1 MQARKLRKTLAS
13 LLDIYARHGDA
24 TAFAE
29 RRGLRTARRS
39 YRWVVETARQIARE
53 LEARGIKRGD
63 RVVLWAANSAEWA
76 AAFWGCC
83 LRGATV
89 VPLDVGSTDD
99 LAARVIAQT
108 QAKLLLHDG
117 VQRAEERAVPLAALL
132 QQAARQPTDP
142 LSLDQSDADDL
153 AEIIYT
159 SGTTAEPRG
168 VCLTHRNLLANIAP
182 IESETRKYLK
192 WERLVHPIRFLDLVP
207 LSHVFGQFMGLFIPP
222 LIGGEVHFQHSL
234 NPAEVIATTKR
245 ERISV
250 IVAVPRLL
258 DSLREQIEREWAA
271 RATFNEKQRLLD
283 RAAHMSVIGRWL
295 AFRDV
300 HKLFGWKFWA
310 FIVGGATL
318 RPETES
324 FWRRLGFAVI
334 QGYGMTETAA
344 LIALNHPFRARS
356 GAVGRALPASEI
368 KLAENGEILVRGEAV
383 ARGYWTGRLEP
394 VADDQGWLHTGDLG
408 ELDAEGNIIFKGR
421 RKDVIVTAAG
431 MNIYPEDLEAA
442 LRRQPEVRDACVV
455 RLEEDG
461 REEPLAVL
469 LLAGAADDPTSA
481 AARAVERA
489 NELLAPHQRIRRWT
503 IWPEPDFPRTP
514 TQKIKRREVLARLRT
529 PAPAARDLSELVAQL
544 AGAPQSRAVPPQAKL
559 ATDLGLDSFGRI
571 ELLSMIEDR
580 FQVSLDEQMI
590 TDETTVADL
599 ERMIQ
604 RDRNTAAAPRY
615 PYADWPRRFP
625 FTWLRALFF
634 YALVW
639 PLVRLMARPQI
650 TGRQRLR
657 ELSAPALFIANHVT
671 MIDQALILVAL
682 PPRFRHRL
690 AIAMDGELLRA
701 WRWPDCSLP
710 LLARWRLRAQY
721 ALVVALFNVFPLP
734 QRSGFRRSFSVAG
747 ELVDRGWSL
756 LVFPEGRRTE
766 TGKMGPFRQGVGLLA
781 TQLGLPVVP
790 IKLEGLFELKEQRRR
805 TAPPGQIRVLI
816 GEPLRFAA
824 DRDPAEAT
832 RELEASVAHLTP
844 AARRA

>member
-1 MQARKLRKTLAS
+1 VRRTLAR
-13 LLDIYARHGDA
+13 LLDVYARHGDA

-29 RRGLRTARRS
+29 RSGLRTVRRS
-39 YRWVVETARQIARE
+39 YRWVVDTARQVARE
-53 LEARGIKRGD
+53 LEARGIQRGD
-63 RVVLWAANSAEWA
+63 RVILWAANSAEWA

-83 LRGATV
+83 LRGAAV
-89 VPLDVGSTDD
+89 VPLDVGTPDD
-99 LAARVIAQT
+99 LRARVLAQT
-108 QAKLLLHDG
+108 QAKLLLHDAA
-117 VQRAEERAVPLAALL
+117 QRVEERAVTLAMLL
-132 QQAARQPTDP
+132 QQAARHPTEP
-142 LSLDQSDADDL
+142 LPLDQSDADDI

-168 VCLTHRNLLANIAP
+168 VCLTHHNILANLAP
-182 IESETRKYLK
+182 IEREAQRYLK
-192 WERLVHPIRFLDLVP
+192 WERPVHPIRFLDLVP

-222 LIGGEVHFQHSL
+222 LIGGEVHFQRSL
-234 NPAEVIATTKR
+234 NPAEVIATVKR

-258 DSLREQIEREWAA
+258 DSMREQIEREWAA
-271 RATFNEKQRLLD
+271 RGILDKKRRLLD
-283 RAAHMSVIGRWL
+283 RAAHMSAIKRWL
-295 AFRDV
+295 AFREV

-324 FWRRLGFAVI
+324 FWRRLGFVVI

-356 GAVGRALPASEI
+356 GTVGRALPSSEI

-394 VADDQGWLHTGDLG
+394 AVDDQGWLHTGDLG

-431 MNIYPEDLEAA
+431 MNVYPEDLEAA

-469 LLAGAADDPTSA
+469 LLADTTADATRA
-481 AARAVERA
+481 AARAVEQA
-489 NELLAPHQRIRRWT
+489 NGMLAPHQRIRRWA

-514 TQKIKRREVLARLRT
+514 TQKIKRHEVRARLGTSER
-529 PAPAARDLSELVAQL
+529 AAHGLGDLVAQL
-544 AGAPQSRAVPPQAKL
+544 ANATGNKRVPPEAKL
-559 ATDLGLDSFGRI
+559 ATDLGLDSFGRV
-571 ELLSMIEDR
+571 ELLSLLEDR

-604 RDRNTAAAPRY
+604 RDRVGVASPRY

-625 FTWLRALFF
+625 FTWIRVAFF
-634 YALVW
+634 YALAW
-639 PLVRLMARPQI
+639 PLVRLMAHPQI
-650 TGRQRLR
+650 TGRERLR

-671 MIDQALILVAL
+671 MVDQALILVAL

-701 WRWPDCSLP
+701 WRWPDPSLP
-710 LLARWRLRAQY
+710 LLTRLRLIAQY

-747 ELVDRGWSL
+747 ELIDRGWSL

-766 TGKMGPFRQGVGLLA
+766 TGKMEPFRKGVGLLA
-781 TQLGLPVVP
+781 TQLCVPVVP

-805 TAPPGQIRVLI
+805 TAPHGHVRLCI
-816 GEPLRFAA
+816 GGPQRFSA
-824 DRDPAEAT
+824 DQDPAAVT
-832 RELEASVAHLTP
+832 RELETSVARL
-844 AARRA
+844 R